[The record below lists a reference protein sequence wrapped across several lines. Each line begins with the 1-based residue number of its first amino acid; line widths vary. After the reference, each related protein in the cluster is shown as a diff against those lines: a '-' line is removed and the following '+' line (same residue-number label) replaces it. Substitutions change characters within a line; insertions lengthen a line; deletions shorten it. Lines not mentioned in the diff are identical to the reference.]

1 MKKLYKYISIL
12 CGAGIL
18 AFGLYNVHSRC
29 RISEGGVLGMSL
41 LLYRWFHISPAIS
54 SLVMD
59 GAALIAGT
67 IVLRKAFL
75 WDTIVASVA
84 YSLWYGLFELC
95 GPVLPNL
102 AKWPIVAAVV
112 GGLFVGVGTML
123 IVRHGCAAGAD
134 DTLALIAHAKT
145 KLTLSQFY
153 VMSDLTV
160 LLLSLT
166 YIPLGRIGWSVLSVL
181 VSSAVIAVTVPKR
194 KE

>member
-153 VMSDLTV
+153 VMSDLMV